1 MSVMHSTIEVR
12 PADAAD
18 LPAVTAVLSR
28 AFYDDR
34 IFRWIVPDD
43 EQRAAS
49 VPAVFALFTEAFA
62 PHDAVFTAAGGRG
75 AALWLPPGRQL
86 VAEEQA
92 AAFGERILDLS
103 GTSEDACRMQA
114 VLELLE
120 ANHPHEPCWFLNF
133 LGVDPSLQGRG
144 VGSTLLRVVLDRAD
158 REGAPAYLD
167 ATSPENRRLYER
179 HGFVVTREL
188 SVDGCPPLYGMW
200 REPVARSTFI

>member
-12 PADAAD
+12 RAGTAD
-18 LPAVTAVLSR
+18 LPAAAAVLSR

-34 IFRWIVPDD
+34 IFRWIIPDD
-43 EQRAAS
+43 ERRAAS
-49 VPAVFALFTEAFA
+49 VPAFFALFTEAFA

-75 AALWLPPGRQL
+75 AALWLPPGREL
-86 VAEEQA
+86 VVEEQA
-92 AAFGERILDLS
+92 AEFGQRILDVS
-103 GTSEDACRMQA
+103 GTHRDASRMQA
-114 VLELLE
+114 LLEVLE

-144 VGSTLLRVVLDRAD
+144 VGSTLLRVVLERAD
-158 REGAPAYLD
+158 RDGTPAYLD

-188 SVDGCPPLYGMW
+188 SVDGSPPLYSMW
-200 REPVARSTFI
+200 REPVAGRTFG